1 MISAARLRKA
11 QDRALSARPYA
22 QMLTSVLKSL
32 VTRAEIFDPV
42 TGEPK
47 HPLLVQREEKNILL
61 IVVTSDKG
69 LAGAFSAN
77 ILKAAMRFFETKK
90 EKTVAISAI
99 GRKARD
105 FFRRRFPQMPA
116 EGGPLQG
123 RVQVATERVS
133 LGLIDFAMA
142 REMAERV
149 IKSYTDGNVDSVY
162 LIYNEFKSVI
172 AQRVV
177 VDQILPIEEIGK
189 DDIRQADELTT
200 EQRERAAE
208 AAKSAGVSHR
218 PADTSEIDARAA
230 QFGTSQ
236 VDYIYEQSPAELF
249 EGLIPRYIAV
259 QIFRALLESN
269 AAEQAARMTAME
281 SATNNASDI
290 IDSLTLKMNRARQA
304 SITKEII
311 EIVSG
316 AAALS

>member
-1 MISAARLRKA
+1 
-11 QDRALSARPYA
+11 
-22 QMLTSVLKSL
+22 
-32 VTRAEIFDPV
+32 
-42 TGEPK
+42 
-47 HPLLVQREEKNILL
+47 
-61 IVVTSDKG
+61 
-69 LAGAFSAN
+69 
-77 ILKAAMRFFETKK
+77 
-90 EKTVAISAI
+90 
-99 GRKARD
+99 
-105 FFRRRFPQMPA
+105 
-116 EGGPLQG
+116 
-123 RVQVATERVS
+123 
-133 LGLIDFAMA
+133 
-142 REMAERV
+142 
-149 IKSYTDGNVDSVY
+149 
-162 LIYNEFKSVI
+162 VI

-189 DDIRQADELTT
+189 DDVRQADEMTL

-208 AAKSAGVSHR
+208 AARSAGVSHQ
-218 PADTSEIDARAA
+218 PADTSEMDARAA

-249 EGLIPRYIAV
+249 EGLIPKYVAV

-316 AAALS
+316 AAALT